1 MGSLGPLRLHGAF
14 IALIYKSGMDDIP
27 EQYLLLRNYGFQ
39 KLQRDIVRVS
49 RNSKCYSMGFQNF
62 MAIFSVFAYKSHKK
76 VSISLE
82 IVGKGSRATTT
93 IGVFTRNVYEN
104 RHFVND
110 AILFVLLFSDELF
123 RFQELTCVPE
133 IVARFWGLTCIP
145 INLNFRWICPNFA

>member
-1 MGSLGPLRLHGAF
+1 
-14 IALIYKSGMDDIP
+14 MDDIP

-76 VSISLE
+76 VSIWLE

-104 RHFVND
+104 RHFV
-110 AILFVLLFSDELF
+110 SK
-123 RFQELTCVPE
+123 
-133 IVARFWGLTCIP
+133 
-145 INLNFRWICPNFA
+145 